1 MPQRISVEEVLYE
14 ACSEN
19 ARLFQH
25 GEEPQTKPKKAT
37 NSKCKYFLNLN
48 KLSKLCLGGLSI
60 N

>member
-1 MPQRISVEEVLYE
+1 MPKRISVEEVLNE

-19 ARLFQH
+19 ARMFQH
-25 GEEPQTKPKKAT
+25 GDDPQTKPKKAT

-48 KLSKLCLGGLSI
+48 TLSKLCLRGLSI